1 MMLQRARRNRP
12 QLRKTGFIV
21 LALAVGMT
29 LATPVRA
36 ASKPTTV
43 AEIALYRGPDRERLL
58 IEGAKKEGQVTFYN
72 SNTWMAVVSQ
82 EFEKKYP
89 FVKVSIWRS
98 DSKDL
103 IKRIFE
109 EYKTGRYIVDIIET
123 SSEAIA
129 VLQRERVLQE
139 YYSPEMH
146 AYEDNV
152 KVKGKT
158 GVYYLAD
165 REIYLGLGF
174 NTKFVA
180 VSEAP
185 RSYQDLL
192 DPKWRGKMSIAGG
205 SIGPRWLGNVWEA
218 MGREFVEKLGQQAI
232 KLQNITPAAL
242 ANLVV
247 SGEVPLSPTMFDSN
261 MFTAKRKGAPVE
273 WQALEPV
280 VTNVGFSGMTTR
292 STHPHAALL
301 FMDYLHSKEGQQVVL
316 KGGISSPREDIASAE
331 KKFKKTYFE
340 TKYSIEEYEKR
351 FNEWENLMRRLFIRR

>member
-1 MMLQRARRNRP
+1 
-12 QLRKTGFIV
+12 
-21 LALAVGMT
+21 
-29 LATPVRA
+29 
-36 ASKPTTV
+36 
-43 AEIALYRGPDRERLL
+43 
-58 IEGAKKEGQVTFYN
+58 
-72 SNTWMAVVSQ
+72 
-82 EFEKKYP
+82 
-89 FVKVSIWRS
+89 
-98 DSKDL
+98 
-103 IKRIFE
+103 
-109 EYKTGRYIVDIIET
+109 
-123 SSEAIA
+123 
-129 VLQRERVLQE
+129 
-139 YYSPEMH
+139 
-146 AYEDNV
+146 
-152 KVKGKT
+152 
-158 GVYYLAD
+158 
-165 REIYLGLGF
+165 
-174 NTKFVA
+174 
-180 VSEAP
+180 
-185 RSYQDLL
+185 
-192 DPKWRGKMSIAGG
+192 MSIAGG